1 MPAAT
6 SRATCGASEVD
17 FAVVSQSPTELNQL
31 LGGAGQSD
39 EAPAA
44 DGAPDHGRAAVPG
57 VDSEFLDFLEGD
69 PWEGCDD
76 VAEWGFV
83 DWCAD
88 IARQQ
93 STKVDEG
100 ATGLRPRRGQLALFL
115 ADGNTDGDSTRPNS
129 AAEVSD
135 RPSLESMSTCSLKS
149 LEVLMTQEQ
158 EFASAFRDVYS
169 IAVDL

>member
-1 MPAAT
+1 
-6 SRATCGASEVD
+6 
-17 FAVVSQSPTELNQL
+17 VVSRSPTELNRL
-31 LGGAGQSD
+31 LGGVGQPD

-44 DGAPDHGRAAVPG
+44 DGAPAHGHTTVPG

-88 IARQQ
+88 IARLQ

-100 ATGLRPRRGQLALFL
+100 ATGLLALFL
-115 ADGNTDGDSTRPNS
+115 ADGGSDGGSTRPNT
-129 AAEVSD
+129 AAEMSNG
-135 RPSLESMSTCSLKS
+135 PSMESMSNCSLKS
-149 LEVLMTQEQ
+149 LEDLMTHEQ
-158 EFASAFRDVYS
+158 EFASAFRAVYS